1 MPTMTNPNP
10 CIGSAVLDNATD
22 GSALFRALGG
32 HYTSP
37 AQAVCEFIDDSL
49 SSIAANG
56 DEVGE
61 VFLRVTDRGELVEL
75 SVTDSGSGIAD
86 LGAALTI
93 SDRSVAQTPYNEHG
107 CGLKSALS
115 HLCGG
120 AEDWSIETRTADD
133 AAADRYPLRFRALRR
148 GQRAHDRAHLRRQRR
163 HSVGHRHDR
172 APALPHAALR
182 AAQAGEPAHAGRL
195 LPARGLSCGGAA
207 LHLCA
212 AACKRTAHSEHSALR
227 TERHEQLLSLDALEP
242 EWDGDAVELPETKL
256 DLGGGPVTVR
266 CRYGLIIKSKSN
278 AIVFIKATWRRAA
291 SRSA

>member
-10 CIGSAVLDNATD
+10 CIGSAVLDNAPD

-93 SDRSVAQTPYNEHG
+93 SDRSIAQTPYNEHG
-107 CGLKSALS
+107 CG
-115 HLCGG
+115 
-120 AEDWSIETRTADD
+120 
-133 AAADRYPLRFRALRR
+133 
-148 GQRAHDRAHLRRQRR
+148 
-163 HSVGHRHDR
+163 
-172 APALPHAALR
+172 
-182 AAQAGEPAHAGRL
+182 
-195 LPARGLSCGGAA
+195 
-207 LHLCA
+207 
-212 AACKRTAHSEHSALR
+212 
-227 TERHEQLLSLDALEP
+227 
-242 EWDGDAVELPETKL
+242 
-256 DLGGGPVTVR
+256 
-266 CRYGLIIKSKSN
+266 
-278 AIVFIKATWRRAA
+278 
-291 SRSA
+291 

>member
-1 MPTMTNPNP
+1 MTNPNP

-133 AAADRYPLRFRALRR
+133 AAADRYRCVSAPYAAVN
-148 GQRAHDRAHLRRQRR
+148 AHM
-163 HSVGHRHDR
+163 
-172 APALPHAALR
+172 
-182 AAQAGEPAHAGRL
+182 
-195 LPARGLSCGGAA
+195 
-207 LHLCA
+207 
-212 AACKRTAHSEHSALR
+212 
-227 TERHEQLLSLDALEP
+227 TERIYAGS
-242 EWDGDAVELPETKL
+242 GDIPW
-256 DLGGGPVTVR
+256 VTGTIVR
-266 CRYGLIIKSKSN
+266 LRCPMPRF
-278 AIVFIKATWRRAA
+278 A
-291 SRSA
+291 